1 MLIAI
6 YSRKSKWTGKGD
18 SVENQLIMCKEYI
31 AMFIEGGGSAE
42 IIEYE
47 DEGFSGKNTKRPQ
60 FQKMMQDMKERH
72 FDYLVCYRLDRL
84 GRNLADLANLM
95 EDLNRRNTS
104 FISIK
109 EKFDTTTPIG
119 KAMLYFSG
127 VLAQMEREQ
136 IAERVKDNMIMLARS
151 GRWLGGTTPLGYSS
165 LKLEKEVSALKKKSM
180 FCLTQNPEEI
190 HLARFIFSCFM
201 EKHSITKVMEH
212 LLTNNIKTRNGKEF
226 CVSGIRDILVNPVY
240 CIADEEAYAYFYDLG
255 CQVCIDKEEL
265 DYESGL
271 MGYAKTTSSVYK
283 NQSLPW
289 ESWIISK
296 GRHKGIVSGKDYV
309 RVQRLL
315 ENNKGKGDNFRNLRN
330 SVSLLSGLLYCTCG
344 HLMRPKNYPETRLTQ
359 KGERTFS
366 YRCPYKDKTHGE
378 NCNNQNVHGNLLDEA
393 VCKEIFAL
401 TKPDEGIIPMLE
413 ELKRQIMD
421 SDIEIMSEK
430 QLMTREY
437 EKKKAEIQKLV
448 GSIKQMEA
456 DSVSVRYINEEIQ
469 KLDMECLGLQKRI
482 KTVKEDEHEKTQILD
497 YIKEISEKLTDFP
510 RIFDALLLIQKRA
523 FLKEI
528 IEKVV
533 WDGEVAHIYL
543 KSPVPEK
550 HRDIFVRFLQGT
562 CFLEKVNRQW
572 YPKYPKQNH
581 RIPAPAGAYD
591 CNKFSPVHLKGYIGQ
606 RPGLAV

>member
-212 LLTNNIKTRNGKEF
+212 LLTNNMKTRNGKEF

-255 CQVCIDKEEL
+255 CQVCIN
-265 DYESGL
+265 
-271 MGYAKTTSSVYK
+271 M
-283 NQSLPW
+283 
-289 ESWIISK
+289 K
-296 GRHKGIVSGKDYV
+296 G
-309 RVQRLL
+309 
-315 ENNKGKGDNFRNLRN
+315 
-330 SVSLLSGLLYCTCG
+330 CC
-344 HLMRPKNYPETRLTQ
+344 
-359 KGERTFS
+359 
-366 YRCPYKDKTHGE
+366 
-378 NCNNQNVHGNLLDEA
+378 
-393 VCKEIFAL
+393 
-401 TKPDEGIIPMLE
+401 
-413 ELKRQIMD
+413 
-421 SDIEIMSEK
+421 
-430 QLMTREY
+430 
-437 EKKKAEIQKLV
+437 
-448 GSIKQMEA
+448 
-456 DSVSVRYINEEIQ
+456 
-469 KLDMECLGLQKRI
+469 
-482 KTVKEDEHEKTQILD
+482 
-497 YIKEISEKLTDFP
+497 
-510 RIFDALLLIQKRA
+510 
-523 FLKEI
+523 
-528 IEKVV
+528 
-533 WDGEVAHIYL
+533 
-543 KSPVPEK
+543 
-550 HRDIFVRFLQGT
+550 
-562 CFLEKVNRQW
+562 
-572 YPKYPKQNH
+572 
-581 RIPAPAGAYD
+581 
-591 CNKFSPVHLKGYIGQ
+591 
-606 RPGLAV
+606 